1 MLTLQIHNDG
11 TGNNELGNYDCYVAI
26 NRHCLGK
33 GKVEGFAKSQ
43 GYVKLLRLAIT
54 AIAEDKAM
62 ADALAEYYLVALE
75 EEL

>member
-11 TGNNELGNYDCYVAI
+11 TGDSGVGNYDCYVAI

-33 GKVEGFAKSQ
+33 GRVEGFAKSQ

-62 ADALAEYYLVALE
+62 ADALTEYYLAALE